1 MITPR
6 IANQNSFYHERIKRL
21 FEFIFYFESYTK
33 CFFIAAA
40 ENWPFIAQK
49 TITKYKIYA
58 PIKNQAMAMQYG
70 PPSAMRCSCLAVI
83 GCGLWWNTR
92 ADKNQVRGANKS
104 RDSLSVV
111 IVYRQ
116 FVPIWTLRA
125 AASGVFWNA
134 KISESVKLVNYS
146 SNRSRCSCDWQLA
159 VGKYESQRER
169 SAPLSLAFS
178 RDCYRARS
186 LEGDTIWV
194 EYP

>member
-1 MITPR
+1 MITRR

-40 ENWPFIAQK
+40 ENWPFIAPK
-49 TITKYKIYA
+49 TITKYTIYA
-58 PIKNQAMAMQYG
+58 VCSKEPGHGDAVW
-70 PPSAMRCSCLAVI
+70 SAMRCSCLAVI

-116 FVPIWTLRA
+116 FVPNWTLRA

-134 KISESVKLVNYS
+134 KISESVNKLVNYS

-159 VGKYESQRER
+159 VAWGNT
-169 SAPLSLAFS
+169 
-178 RDCYRARS
+178 RANEKTVRR
-186 LEGDTIWV
+186 
-194 EYP
+194 